1 VTRCEPAWLR
11 EGVVA
16 NIDIRDMGLDL
27 EAVRQR
33 ARLDGHVQRAQTM
46 LIAAGLSALAMVA
59 VAGVLL
65 ASVA

>member
-1 VTRCEPAWLR
+1 M
-11 EGVVA
+11 A

>member
-1 VTRCEPAWLR
+1 MTRYEPAWLR

-33 ARLDGHVQRAQTM
+33 ARLDGHVQRVQTM
-46 LIAAGLSALAMVA
+46 LIAAGLAALAMVA